1 MTSMPVRRIP
11 LSSRSHIIGRQP
23 FVPGSR
29 PVWHESTLERDF
41 VTLCRFDP
49 EVIGIEEQPVAIPWI
64 DDCGRSHRYTPDFRV
79 LRRSCTEIVE
89 IKYRDDLWKNW
100 ALYKPK
106 FRAAI
111 VWAEQRGMRFRIRT
125 DRHIRRPR
133 LQNAKR
139 LVPRMH
145 DTVEPKYQNHIL
157 AIAGKHQAVAFK
169 DLVEKALTPAY
180 TNESILSAIWV
191 LLARRHL
198 VTDFD
203 TEITGSSLLRLRG
216 TVP

>member
-1 MTSMPVRRIP
+1 MPVRRIP
-11 LSSRSHIIGRQP
+11 LSPCSHIIGRQP
-23 FVPGSR
+23 FIPGSR

-41 VTLCRFDP
+41 VILCRFDP
-49 EVIGIEEQPVAIPWI
+49 EVIGIEEQPVAIPWN

-79 LRRSCTEIVE
+79 LRRSHIEIVE

-111 VWAEQRGMRFRIRT
+111 AWTQQRGMLFRIRT
-125 DRHIRRPR
+125 DRHIRQPR

-139 LVPRMH
+139 LVPRLH
-145 DTVEPKYQNHIL
+145 DTVEPNHQNHIL
-157 AIAGKHQAVAFK
+157 TIAGKQQPIAFK
-169 DLVEKALTPAY
+169 DLVEQAVTRACPH
-180 TNESILSAIWV
+180 ESILFAIWV

-203 TEITGSSLLRLRG
+203 AEITGSSLLRLRSG
-216 TVP
+216 VP